1 MADDNKLW
9 FEMGVRDNVT
19 NSLGK
24 ILELTKA
31 LGGEMDKV
39 VATAGMLGKIDK
51 VKFENGQA
59 VRNALNYQ
67 NMLITI
73 DNMMEKINGRKVT
86 ATVGVDKLDQATA
99 NLEQFRDQL
108 LRLQKISG
116 DNWNGDMLRTQ
127 QTAMRNVLNVVNELL
142 REQAVEQKND
152 AAATSQNAKANREL
166 VSAYDNIIEKGKGT
180 NSVLRQMEIQLAS
193 TFSLYGAEHLLKSVI
208 QIGGEFE
215 QQHIA
220 LQNILGDI
228 EQANTLFNQI
238 QTLAVVSPFNFRQL
252 TSYAKQ
258 TAAYGIPYEELYD
271 TTKRLADL
279 SAGLGVD
286 MGRLI
291 LAYGQVRSASV
302 LRGQELR
309 QFTEAGIPLVQKL
322 ADKFTELQGRVV
334 QTGEVF
340 ELISKRKVPF
350 EMVKEVLWDMT
361 DAGGAFYQM
370 QFKLSDTLLGKWSN
384 LQDAW
389 EIMLSKF
396 AEGGSTGGDT
406 LKWLVQGATDLI
418 ESLDRLSPMITGI
431 IGGVAFSKFAK
442 FATGDILNT
451 KKAIIDAKKLE
462 ASRLRRDALT
472 RSLSD
477 REKEILATSDKIT
490 VNDVKALAS
499 AGRLNTLKLQQL
511 YVSKQLT
518 NSDVARLVNEKAITV
533 EQGAQI
539 TNATRLKVLLGSLRA
554 TASGILSGIWATLTN
569 PAFLLTAGI
578 SAAMS
583 AIAAWKEAEA
593 EREEIAEAVGNSIV
607 DQYNQ
612 VLKVQQDIAKSNP
625 ISDGDYLKGINDMTE
640 TLKGIGAYSGEV
652 DNQARSIENLAER
665 YAYLKKKIDEASE
678 AYANLSK
685 HAQTSTDYAISA
697 TDGWFDESIVTN
709 MKDLTNTMEDYDKAA
724 IKIQRYGSI
733 IQEQINKMAD
743 FAGNEK
749 LKKLI
754 DGKSMEEQ
762 LKIIAESG
770 YWQGLENLVGQTST
784 KAKDALVNFNEAYF
798 EVLADWNT
806 ITGEDLPEF
815 IQGIEDSFKREH
827 PDIDL
832 TNLDDEMKL
841 ELKRSVHQA
850 LTEVD
855 GVRQDIKDR
864 LEQDIDAHF
873 KINVDFE
880 LSISTPPDY
889 WRVKYPVL
897 NQLMGKLGE
906 KGINMDNNFYN
917 SIGEAGGASSSD
929 KLWKHM
935 DKQVDDLKVQ
945 WQAEEK
951 LYGAASEQAEKAK
964 TSYENMKSARDAAFG
979 GSMKD
984 AKKSPGRRN
993 KKDEELEEIKNRVDL
1008 YKKFFSELENA
1019 KKMYG
1024 TKGGLDF
1031 LKENGFEAVFGWGL
1045 SDVTDYR
1052 ISLSELTKELDG
1064 STEARR
1070 KFLNTT
1076 DADKVAQKRKEEAEA
1091 LREYV
1096 SELQR
1101 MMSVMSDNYQTYK
1114 KWVELT
1120 GDAELAAR
1128 LAGVTQNSSY
1138 ADYLREAMK
1147 KELDKSNLDLSP
1159 DDVFGLDY
1167 KGIRNLGENS
1177 AFYALWDEWRKN
1189 QQKLKKEQ
1197 LDLYEDAIKN
1207 SKTYGDKIDD
1217 INRKLAKQIEAV
1229 SVLAKD
1235 DEERKRLI
1243 EGLTE
1248 NASKEVSKVRWEE
1261 FKEKN
1266 NWGEVFGD
1274 LDNVPLNQ
1282 LKKMIKAMQ
1291 EFGKTANLNTTET
1304 KAWYEA
1310 MTKLTDQQTILD
1322 PIESIKTILTNYDNA
1337 KKKTGSLEMLREGVR
1352 RGYYRDQF
1360 ESEDDLNKAIEKSKN
1375 EEQKSLKDLNK
1386 AIKALASNVT
1396 KLGSAFDQIG
1406 STVGGKF
1413 GDVMSGF
1420 GALFGGFGKSFDA
1433 LSSINNAKGIA
1444 GVANKVSAVV
1454 TVFSA
1459 MIDMNMKI
1467 NELLPSTESL
1477 YEHYAQKQREINK
1490 AREAIDD
1497 YAVAVIRRANKEKDW
1512 LYSNGLTDLR
1522 SNAKVGSQLMENY
1535 VATEGAPQEIYQNKR
1550 SGLSKWAP
1558 AIIGAIVGVIA
1569 GVVTF
1574 GAGSGI
1580 GAAIGSAI
1588 GTAIGGSVIGSAVS
1602 AGTVAIIGT
1611 AIASGAGAAIGT
1623 AMRSAADSILYK
1635 DGQTSARNNMRVQ
1648 TQHASFWRGEKTK
1661 NLEEW
1666 VRDEYG
1672 KELFSKDFYGYTLID
1687 VDLAKSI
1694 LDRDI
1699 TLVGE
1704 TRETLERLVEITEQI
1719 QEIQDQAHEYVSQK
1733 FSPLVDNATDSLWDW
1748 LTDGKNMMD
1757 SFHDYASDTFADIA
1771 KDAIKAF
1778 LKINLMD
1785 KFTEKLNGVFDA
1797 YALGLIDEGTLML
1810 GVASIAGEIGTTFEQ
1825 LSPTLQELA
1834 TLLQEAF
1841 KLEGYDITGK
1851 SSGSSSGSST
1861 IRSMSEGTADI
1872 IVGYINSIRAD
1883 TSVNR
1888 ITLAQILVAVQV
1900 QSEMPA
1906 IARQQLEELSKI
1918 SANTATIATNT
1929 AKIGEIYEIINK
1941 NVVGANYFHVK

>member
-108 LRLQKISG
+108 LRLQEISG

-841 ELKRSVHQA
+841 ELKRFVHQA

-984 AKKSPGRRN
+984 AKKSPGRGN

-1229 SVLAKD
+1229 SALAKD

-1248 NASKEVSKVRWEE
+1248 NASKEISKVRWEE
-1261 FKEKN
+1261 FKDKN

-1274 LDNVPLNQ
+1274 LESLPLKQ
-1282 LKKMIKAMQ
+1282 LKKMIKAMR

-1304 KAWYEA
+1304 KAWHEA
-1310 MTKLTDQQTILD
+1310 MSKLTNREAVID
-1322 PIESIKTILTNYDNA
+1322 PVNAIKDALKSYRDA
-1337 KKKTGSLEMLREGVR
+1337 QSKTDSLEGMREIVR
-1352 RGYYRDQF
+1352 RGFFKTQY
-1360 ESEDDLNKAIEKSKN
+1360 ESEEELQKAIDDSKKN
-1375 EEQKSLKDLNK
+1375 EQKALVDLQK
-1386 AIKALASNVT
+1386 AIKALSSNIT
-1396 KLGSAFDQIG
+1396 KLGNSFEQIG
-1406 STVGGKF
+1406 NTIGGTF
-1413 GDVMSGF
+1413 GDVMNGF
-1420 GALFGGFGKSFDA
+1420 GAVFGGFGKSFDA
-1433 LSSINNAKGIA
+1433 ISSVDVNAKGIA
-1444 GVANKVSAVV
+1444 GIAGKVSAVV

-1459 MIDMNMKI
+1459 MIDMNKKLH
-1467 NELLPSTESL
+1467 ELLPSTESL
-1477 YEHYAQKQREINK
+1477 YEHYAQKQREINE

-1497 YAVAVIRRANKEKDW
+1497 YAVAVIKRAQKEKDW
-1512 LYSNGLTDLR
+1512 LYKNDLTNLRNGGYLQGKL
-1522 SNAKVGSQLMENY
+1522 LENY
-1535 VATEGAPQEIYQNKR
+1535 TNTAIAEQVIYEEAR
-1550 SGLSKWAP
+1550 AGISKWAG
-1558 AIIGAIVGVIA
+1558 AIIGAIVGAVITI
-1569 GVVTF
+1569 VTW
-1574 GAGSGI
+1574 GSG
-1580 GAAIGSAI
+1580 GPLGVAA
-1588 GTAIGGSVIGSAVS
+1588 
-1602 AGTVAIIGT
+1602 GT
-1611 AIASGAGAAIGT
+1611 AIANVIGGVAATAVGAAVATGAGAALGQ
-1623 AMRSAADSILYK
+1623 AMQSAAESIVYRE
-1635 DGQTSARNNMRVQ
+1635 GYTSARQNMRVQ
-1648 TQHASFWRGEKTK
+1648 TRHSTFFRSEKTQ
-1661 NLEEW
+1661 NLEDW
-1666 VRDEYG
+1666 VREHYG
-1672 KELFSKDFYGYTLID
+1672 TELFGWDFHGYKLID
-1687 VDLAKSI
+1687 LDIAKQ
-1694 LDRDI
+1694 LLEDGP

-1704 TRETLERLVEITEQI
+1704 TRETLERFVEITEQI
-1719 QEIQDQAHEYVSQK
+1719 QEIQDQAHEYVSQS
-1733 FSPLVDNATDSLWDW
+1733 FSPLVDNMTDSLWDW
-1748 LTDGKNMMD
+1748 LSDGKNMMD
-1757 SFHDYASDTFADIA
+1757 SFYDYASDTFANIA
-1771 KDAIKAF
+1771 KDAVKAF

-1785 KFTEKLNGVFDA
+1785 KFTEPLNDIFEA
-1797 YALGLIDEGTLML
+1797 YSFGLIDEGVMML
-1810 GVASIAGEIGTTFEQ
+1810 GVANIAGQIGTTFEQ
-1825 LSPTLQELA
+1825 LTPTLQQLGTVLA
-1834 TLLQEAF
+1834 DAF
-1841 KLEGYDITGK
+1841 KIEGYDITGK
-1851 SSGSSSGSST
+1851 SSKSSSGSST
-1861 IRSMSEGTADI
+1861 VRSMSEGTADI

-1929 AKIGEIYEIINK
+1929 AKIGEIYDIINK